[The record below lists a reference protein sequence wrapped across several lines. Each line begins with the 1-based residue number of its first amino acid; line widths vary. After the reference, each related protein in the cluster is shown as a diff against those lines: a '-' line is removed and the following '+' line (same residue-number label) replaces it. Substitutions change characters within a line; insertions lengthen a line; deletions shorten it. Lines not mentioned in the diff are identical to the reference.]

1 MLNNHHIGTDVSDL
15 NYHVLATFNNQ
26 VERDEYV
33 RELSDK
39 GEVSN
44 SRFYVYN
51 FNLKALK
58 FNPVDFDVVLR
69 NLRNANLLIPFY
81 GFFLGQALNPSKL
94 ADTEP
99 TPASIND
106 IMSCLCESSLG
117 KSSIDT
123 LVDRVAVVSMLL
135 NSGQVSDDY
144 WAPIVN
150 VILMLN
156 NIANSVSNRT
166 MIAIENTEVLDVIF
180 PKCWRKLEREILQKR
195 GLKVAIHKMITYTVE
210 QGYSHFVDGVTQ
222 DKTNTLEIE
231 LKVRQCVDSWLVT
244 TYIPYDTTP
253 AIVDLFLL
261 GRFKKRYEKKSH
273 LHATQIAKLGAK
285 GISALDKIIK
295 YHKSPAISTE
305 LNKLSEKVTAI
316 AYSDSCFA

>member
-1 MLNNHHIGTDVSDL
+1 MLNNHHIETDVSGL
-15 NYHVLATFNNQ
+15 NYHVLATFNSQ
-26 VERDEYV
+26 AEREVYV
-33 RELSDK
+33 RELRDI
-39 GEVSN
+39 GEISN
-44 SRFYVYN
+44 AHFCAYN
-51 FNLKALK
+51 FKQNTLK
-58 FNPVDFDVVLR
+58 FNPVDLDALLS
-69 NLRNANLLIPFY
+69 NLHSANLLIPFY
-81 GFFLGQALNPSKL
+81 GFFLGQALDPSKL
-94 ADTEP
+94 ADAEP
-99 TPASIND
+99 TPATTND

-117 KSSIDT
+117 QSSIDA

-144 WAPIVN
+144 WAPIIN
-150 VILMLN
+150 VILMLD
-156 NIANSVSNRT
+156 NIADSVTNET
-166 MIAIENTEVLDVIF
+166 VIAIENTEVLDVIF
-180 PKCWRKLEREILQKR
+180 PKCWRTLERSILQKR
-195 GLKVAIHKMITYTVE
+195 DLKLAIHKMITHTKD

-253 AIVDLFLL
+253 AIVDLLLL

-295 YHKSPAISTE
+295 YHKSPAVSTE
-305 LNKLSEKVTAI
+305 LNKLAEKVTTL
-316 AYSDSCFA
+316 AYSDSCLA